1 MIQFILAMK
10 MRKEEKMNNLIPKIN
25 GEYVQQEGFFI
36 LPAVLT
42 VPVCFPD
49 TVQLFGERLKNIGA
63 YQIQLCEMS
72 PCLSYCEE
80 RNFAKEAYAVSITED
95 MITVKA
101 SGEHGF
107 SNALVSLYQLL
118 AKGNGKISCGSFFDE
133 PRYEYR
139 GFMLDCCRH
148 FFPLEDVKRI
158 LEYVSLLKFNK
169 FHWHLSEDQ
178 GFRIESK
185 RFEEL
190 NTISSY
196 RSLCEEDP
204 MVTEGFSEAGKRYGG
219 YYTQEEIADLIAYA
233 AKRQI
238 EVFPEID
245 LPGHSVATLAAFPQL
260 SCSGKSADVEN
271 RFGIFER
278 IFCAG
283 KEETFTFLEDL
294 LDEVCAL
301 FPSPYFHIGGD
312 EVPKKAWM
320 NCPDCNRVM
329 KEQGFT
335 DYEQLQAYFTKRMI
349 QILEKN
355 HKIPIVWNEAAA
367 SGDLDKRAILQYW
380 YEDEEATYTL
390 DEITK
395 ERKFI
400 LSNVQSFYC
409 DYAYE
414 HVTLQNTLLY
424 EPQAKGKAIP
434 QKNILGVEAPVWT
447 EQIPTAAKMEK
458 LINPRLLAAAE
469 NAWTQER
476 EYDEF
481 MVRMQQYQNCKI
493 LNYLEEYQPGE
504 KIGVGYIF
512 E

>member
-1 MIQFILAMK
+1 
-10 MRKEEKMNNLIPKIN
+10 MRKEESMNNLIPKIN
-25 GEYVQQEGFFI
+25 GKYIKEDGFFV

-42 VPVCFPD
+42 VPVVFAD
-49 TVQLFGERLKNIGA
+49 TVQLFGERLANIGE
-63 YQIQLCEMS
+63 YQIKQCEES
-72 PCLSYCEE
+72 PCLSYCEDKSY
-80 RNFAKEAYAVSITED
+80 AKETYAVSITED
-95 MITVKA
+95 SITVTA
-101 SGEHGF
+101 SEEQGF

-118 AKGNGKISCGSFFDE
+118 AKGNGTTSCGSFSDE

-148 FFPLEDVKRI
+148 FFPLEDVKRV

-185 RFEEL
+185 KFKEL

-196 RSLCEEDP
+196 RTLCEEDP
-204 MVTEGFSEAGKRYGG
+204 LVERGISEAGERYGG
-219 YYTQEEIADLIAYA
+219 YYTQEEIAELIAFA

-245 LPGHSVATLAAFPQL
+245 LPGHSVAALAAFPQL
-260 SCSGKSADVEN
+260 SCSGKPAEVES

-283 KEETFTFLEDL
+283 KEETFTFLDEL
-294 LDEVCAL
+294 LDEVSTL

-312 EVPKKAWM
+312 EVPKKAWID
-320 NCPDCNRVM
+320 CPDCNRVM
-329 KEQGFT
+329 KKKGFT
-335 DYEQLQAYFTKRMI
+335 DYEQLQAYFTERMI

-367 SGDLDKRAILQYW
+367 SGNLDERAILQYW
-380 YEDEEATYTL
+380 YEDAEATYTV
-390 DEITK
+390 DEIQK

-414 HVTLQNTLLY
+414 YVTLEKTLLY
-424 EPQAKGKAIP
+424 EPQAKGGAIP
-434 QKNILGVEAPVWT
+434 QKNILGVEAPLWT
-447 EQIPTAAKMEK
+447 EQIPTGKYIDK
-458 LINPRLLAAAE
+458 LINPRLLAVAE
-469 NAWTQER
+469 NAWTKER

-481 MVRMQQYQNCKI
+481 MSRMEQYQNCKI
-493 LNYLEEYQPGE
+493 LNYLDEYEPGE